1 MNKKQ
6 NSGNA
11 HAYFSVAMTV
21 APKTFAN
28 NFWGKDDAGYEVLT
42 HKMNMARKTCEDLK
56 AMYAAKSALHEEL
69 GKKIKKQIRSELGRE
84 ETGTLRDLLDAVHK
98 ELEITAQNHFELA
111 QKIKMNL
118 ELSLDNFILELKDR
132 RKLMQ
137 TNVDK
142 AHRNKQL
149 YTSHVARAKE
159 KYEAECAKQAN
170 LENQLQTS
178 AGREADRIRQKL
190 DRCQIEIKTLE
201 KEYRNACSKAAEATA
216 VWNHEW
222 KIACDKFQEMEEK
235 RMDFIHHSLC
245 IYVNILS
252 TATGQDQESYE
263 RFWKSLD
270 RCDPKAD
277 LQRFIDEKGTGPL
290 IPEPPMYVDYFDD
303 PTKTLPTFQVANFAE
318 NESSKSSS
326 STKTAIFAST
336 SDHQSSAIKQPTKS
350 SSTATTCQ
358 RSSTAMSDLTQRPIA
373 MHTSVTNNTLK
384 SKPLPPERNADED
397 KLVEKFRER
406 RVNLYS
412 KPDISKIKKPAP
424 ANSANAVEKLPGVDD
439 EAIDPRA
446 KVMFSVGGNIFP
458 VDHAEHQD
466 SVQRRVSKRLG
477 SRRKMDE
484 DLNTSIRGLL
494 QELGVV
500 DNAGSGYQSLARQT
514 SLNRRGSSRRSTAS
528 GNSGVPISKMHLKE
542 PVLAWARAVYDYQ
555 GTEPDDLAFSRGT
568 WLAIVNMEHE
578 DWWLAQKWDER
589 TNSLSSVTGYVPHN
603 FVQIFE

>member
-1 MNKKQ
+1 M
-6 NSGNA
+6 
-11 HAYFSVAMTV
+11 
-21 APKTFAN
+21 
-28 NFWGKDDAGYEVLT
+28 
-42 HKMNMARKTCEDLK
+42 
-56 AMYAAKSALHEEL
+56 
-69 GKKIKKQIRSELGRE
+69 
-84 ETGTLRDLLDAVHK
+84 
-98 ELEITAQNHFELA
+98 
-111 QKIKMNL
+111 
-118 ELSLDNFILELKDR
+118 
-132 RKLMQ
+132 
-137 TNVDK
+137 
-142 AHRNKQL
+142 
-149 YTSHVARAKE
+149 
-159 KYEAECAKQAN
+159 
-170 LENQLQTS
+170 
-178 AGREADRIRQKL
+178 
-190 DRCQIEIKTLE
+190 
-201 KEYRNACSKAAEATA
+201 
-216 VWNHEW
+216 
-222 KIACDKFQEMEEK
+222 
-235 RMDFIHHSLC
+235 
-245 IYVNILS
+245 
-252 TATGQDQESYE
+252 
-263 RFWKSLD
+263 D
-270 RCDPKAD
+270 RCDPKTD

-290 IPEPPMYVDYFDD
+290 IPGKFYRYMCTIQQFIARFHHSAEPPMYVDYFDD

-373 MHTSVTNNTLK
+373 MHTSVTNNT

-424 ANSANAVEKLPGVDD
+424 ANSASEVEKLPGVDD
-439 EAIDPRA
+439 ETIDPRA

-542 PVLAWARAVYDYQ
+542 PVLAWGKIY
-555 GTEPDDLAFSRGT
+555 
-568 WLAIVNMEHE
+568 
-578 DWWLAQKWDER
+578 
-589 TNSLSSVTGYVPHN
+589 LSQSGKIRD
-603 FVQIFE
+603 QC